1 MCSPFLGERFLHLVL
16 VKKHLGDWSF
26 LLQLNPDWQVDYE
39 SYSWK
44 KLDPDAPET
53 KEMVKEFFLWE
64 GNFGG
69 KKFNQGKVFKWTFPL
84 SSPNH
89 GKKPYVIQFQ
99 GFSALSSSPDQL
111 MTAACE
117 SLTTRIKCPRV
128 WLAFAVWCLFTS
140 EGWLLELIVNEGIVY
155 TQPWWLNLL
164 IKLNL
169 RWYL

>member
-1 MCSPFLGERFLHLVL
+1 ML

-69 KKFNQGKVFKWTFPL
+69 KKFNQGKVFK
-84 SSPNH
+84 
-89 GKKPYVIQFQ
+89 
-99 GFSALSSSPDQL
+99 
-111 MTAACE
+111 
-117 SLTTRIKCPRV
+117 
-128 WLAFAVWCLFTS
+128 
-140 EGWLLELIVNEGIVY
+140 
-155 TQPWWLNLL
+155 
-164 IKLNL
+164 
-169 RWYL
+169 